1 MKILKR
7 SHIFIFILLFSH
19 YLHSI
24 SLAQDGLFAPKKK
37 VPILKAPEPK
47 NLEEAKKLFVKNYAD
62 MAKATLKSSLDQ
74 AIALEK
80 SIKAF
85 LRNPSAETHRLAKIS
100 WVQARFPYLQ
110 GEVFRNLEE
119 PLKYKKNVRSR
130 LNAWPIKPE
139 RIDYTADDP
148 MSGIVPNNK
157 KYPKIDKNLILQIN
171 QNTDETLI
179 LHGYHVIE
187 FLLWGE
193 DNQIGESGGR
203 SFTDYDQSKNPL
215 AERRASYLMNCTE
228 LLVNQLG
235 KEVSEWKEG
244 DNNNLLGQLKAM
256 PLNNSMNIIL
266 SRLKKLSD
274 SISSK
279 QINELL
285 ADDSKFNEQSTFSDS
300 THFDFLHSAA
310 GISNIFA
317 GAYVGLDGKIKVLGL
332 GLIRLAAEIPEME
345 SSDLRS
351 IINNVMRTAQAFKGP
366 FDALA
371 LEDKEDQVYINTRG
385 SVISLSKSLKSLSL
399 EIDNLSKNLN

>member
-37 VPILKAPEPK
+37 VPVLKAPEPK

-62 MAKATLKSSLDQ
+62 IAKATLKSSLDQ

-80 SIKAF
+80 SIKSF

-100 WVQARFPYLQ
+100 WIQARFPYLQ
-110 GEVFRNLEE
+110 GEVFRNLG
-119 PLKYKKNVRSR
+119 LSASDKKR
-130 LNAWPIKPE
+130 LSSLNGWPIKPGI
-139 RIDYTADDP
+139 IDYTVDDP
-148 MSGIVPNNK
+148 ISGIVPNNK

-171 QNTDETLI
+171 QNIDETLI

-203 SFTDYDQSKNPL
+203 SFTDYDQSKTPL

-235 KEVSEWKEG
+235 KEGSEWKEG

-256 PLNNSMNIIL
+256 PLNDSMNIIL

-332 GLIRLAAEIPEME
+332 GLIRLAAEIPEIK
-345 SSDLRS
+345 SSDLS
-351 IINNVMRTAQAFKGP
+351 STINNVMRTAQAFKGP

-371 LEDKEDQVYINTRG
+371 LEDKEDQVYINTMG